1 MKSQLKILIMGI
13 AMICVSLLFNNYAY
27 AEEINIPNW
36 ASNTTKESIITG
48 EMLADQRTF
57 VTLHYSETLNFWD
70 SKNAQ
75 LVNKVTLPK
84 SFDRMV
90 VIGNEIYLATS
101 RNAIYQYDM
110 VTGEVKLIR
119 EEKEGGY
126 SNTRLITL
134 NDNLIAYA
142 SKTDTYVIDVKTGE
156 DKWVFST
163 NEYVNGIVYNDQLK
177 HLAILYNNRKNI
189 EVKDITNG
197 ESVAS
202 ITLPLN
208 DRYINRNEFAYIG
221 NYIYTYSRINS
232 NGHTSLVYDAENNY
246 SQIKSNL
253 PEYYTEVQN
262 INSCLDERFLVVNDT
277 MYDLQQGGL
286 KVASDNKWRKVK
298 CYNETMINISSY
310 DLQFYDLKELTK
322 LKSIQDITVV
332 APETEWL
339 VENNY
344 DIRLR
349 IQYNDGSAK
358 DINASDVT
366 WHTNNF
372 YTAAIVDGKVETREA
387 GEVTLSTTYL
397 GRKLSITKQV
407 YNHIPLDKDKYHV
420 MAKKTTADT
429 KKVWE
434 INLTR
439 GVSYKDIED
448 KNIVITDARGYLV
461 PTLYVI
467 DGAAKDKIKVIPTRP
482 YKVGEVYTLW
492 INGLYAED
500 GNQALANDVRMD
512 FEIKK

>member
-163 NEYVNGIVYNDQLK
+163 NEYVNGIVYND
-177 HLAILYNNRKNI
+177 
-189 EVKDITNG
+189 
-197 ESVAS
+197 
-202 ITLPLN
+202 
-208 DRYINRNEFAYIG
+208 
-221 NYIYTYSRINS
+221 
-232 NGHTSLVYDAENNY
+232 
-246 SQIKSNL
+246 
-253 PEYYTEVQN
+253 
-262 INSCLDERFLVVNDT
+262 
-277 MYDLQQGGL
+277 
-286 KVASDNKWRKVK
+286 
-298 CYNETMINISSY
+298 
-310 DLQFYDLKELTK
+310 
-322 LKSIQDITVV
+322 
-332 APETEWL
+332 
-339 VENNY
+339 
-344 DIRLR
+344 
-349 IQYNDGSAK
+349 
-358 DINASDVT
+358 
-366 WHTNNF
+366 
-372 YTAAIVDGKVETREA
+372 
-387 GEVTLSTTYL
+387 
-397 GRKLSITKQV
+397 
-407 YNHIPLDKDKYHV
+407 
-420 MAKKTTADT
+420 
-429 KKVWE
+429 
-434 INLTR
+434 
-439 GVSYKDIED
+439 
-448 KNIVITDARGYLV
+448 
-461 PTLYVI
+461 
-467 DGAAKDKIKVIPTRP
+467 
-482 YKVGEVYTLW
+482 
-492 INGLYAED
+492 
-500 GNQALANDVRMD
+500 
-512 FEIKK
+512 